1 MQERARKTRDKILN
15 VAVRMFAECGLH
27 GTTVDAIAEEAG
39 VNKQRIYA
47 YFESKSGLFESS
59 LIHVLG
65 DMKLISGKVL
75 AEANEKP
82 ERLTEILLLEYMS
95 MHKHNPYF
103 WRMLAWANLEE
114 ETPLPHLPGINHE
127 HYGELAAIF
136 ARAQEQAAVP
146 ADMSFEVYI
155 FLLMS
160 VSFFYNSNRKTLSQ
174 TLSKELFTPAGQK
187 LLIAQCLGLFQPA
200 GK

>member
-1 MQERARKTRDKILN
+1 MQERARKTREKILN
-15 VAVRMFAECGLH
+15 VAVRMFAECGFH
-27 GTTVDAIAEEAG
+27 GTTVDAIADAAE

-47 YFESKSGLFESS
+47 YFESKTGLFESS

-75 AEANEKP
+75 AEANENP
-82 ERLTEILLLEYMS
+82 ARLTEILLNEYMS
-95 MHKHNPYF
+95 VHKRNPYF
-103 WRMLAWANLEE
+103 WRMLAWANLED
-114 ETPLPHLPGINHE
+114 ETPLPQLPGINHE
-127 HYGELAAIF
+127 HYNELAAIF
-136 ARAQEQAAVP
+136 DRAREQAAVP

-174 TLSKELFTPAGQK
+174 TLSKELFTATGQK
-187 LLIAQCLGLFQPA
+187 LLISQCLGLFLPNQQ
-200 GK
+200 